1 MSAKRALIPVFLLAV
16 ACVGALAWTTRHQF
30 VDDAFI
36 GFRYL
41 ANLHAGHGFVFNPG
55 EAPVEGVTN
64 LGWLLLLG
72 GLGYVMP
79 TALAAKTAG
88 LAALLVGLGLAMGVL
103 ARLHETAEAMPSP
116 LLAGAPLL
124 LIATCFDIVYFALA
138 GLETGLLFALLM
150 ALALLAAAPG
160 RERWIGPIAGLA
172 FMVRPEA
179 ILIAV
184 VNAALRRDRTAW
196 RALAIAIAIALAVS
210 LGRVIAFGDWLPQPA
225 RAKASGIGVVL
236 VNLRGLATGASAYLP
251 FPLTGLPAL
260 GLMVLGWW
268 RMRARHAALADMLG
282 AIAATGVVFAL
293 YALPDWTELA
303 RYAAPYAAAMI
314 MLAWTGLVAL
324 VAPRVLVVATLV
336 ALLGINALDHVAKNA
351 GADRFPGYVLFGDR
365 LVDPARWIAANT
377 PRTAVIATR
386 RIGAV
391 GFIADRRVFDYAVGI
406 TDRDVA
412 RLHAPPERGLTDP
425 DDPRLATLWRRVRP
439 SHLLEDDDVIDAIAR
454 RSGGTR
460 ARFVVQG
467 DAFRVIRAFTLGSE
481 REWLLAE
488 RIGD

>member
-36 GFRYL
+36 GFRYV
-41 ANLHAGHGFVFNPG
+41 ANLHGGLGFVFNPG

-72 GLGYVMP
+72 GLSYAMP
-79 TALAAKTAG
+79 IALAAKLAG
-88 LAALLVGLGLAMGVL
+88 MATLVVGLGLAMCVL
-103 ARLHETAEAMPSP
+103 ARLCETAEAMPSP

-124 LIATCFDIVYFALA
+124 LIATCFDTVYFALA

-150 ALALLAAAPG
+150 ALVLLAAAPG
-160 RERWIGPIAGLA
+160 RDRWIGPIAGLA
-172 FMVRPEA
+172 FLVRPEA
-179 ILIAV
+179 ILIVV
-184 VNAALRRDRTAW
+184 VNAVLRRDRAAW
-196 RALAIAIAIALAVS
+196 RALAIALAIAVAISV
-210 LGRVIAFGDWLPQPA
+210 GRVIVFGDWLPQPA
-225 RAKASGIGVVL
+225 RAKGSGIGVVL
-236 VNLRGLATGASAYLP
+236 VNLRGMATGASAYLP

-260 GLMVLGWW
+260 GLMGLGWW

-282 AIAATGVVFAL
+282 AIAATGVTFAL

-303 RYAAPYAAAMI
+303 RYAAPYAPAMI
-314 MLAWTGLVAL
+314 MLAWTGLAAL
-324 VAPRVLVVATLV
+324 VAPRVLVITLV
-336 ALLGINALDHVAKNA
+336 ALLGIDALDHVAKNA
-351 GADRFPGYVLFGDR
+351 GADRFPGYVMFGER
-365 LVDPARWIAANT
+365 LVEPARWIAANT
-377 PRTAVIATR
+377 PRSAVIATR

-391 GFIADRRVFDYAVGI
+391 GFVADRRVFDYAVGI

-425 DDPRLATLWRRVRP
+425 NDPRLATLWRRIRP

-454 RSGGTR
+454 RGGGTR

-467 DAFRVIRAFTLGSE
+467 DAFRVVRAFTLGAE

-488 RIGD
+488 RVGD